1 MEQPQ
6 LTSRVVDLFLDLCA
20 IPSPPGQER
29 AVADRITRELDA
41 IGLEWDE
48 DGCGPAIGSTAG
60 NVLCRLPGNVEGVP
74 IFLCAHFDT
83 VPLDGDLEP
92 VLDDGIVRNAGGTIL
107 GADDKSALAVMVEAA
122 RRIVEEGRPHAGV
135 ELLFTPMEEIGLVG
149 ANAFDATRLQ
159 ARVGYVYDQAAPIGD
174 VVVGSP
180 TAQELELTFVGR
192 AAHAGMYPE
201 EGRSAVLAAARAIVD
216 MPLGRIDEVTS
227 ANVGLVRG
235 GTARNV
241 VPERCSLEA
250 EVRSHDDARVTE
262 VVQQIVDAA
271 AFAASLSECSLE
283 TRVEQKYR
291 GYRFRDDDLPVRL
304 AVEAL
309 AHAGYAA
316 RLGLSG
322 GAADANVFNA
332 RGLQCVN
339 LAVRA
344 DRDRGPRAH
353 GRRHAR
359 ARRRRPRGRLG
370 SLSGK
375 WIRAA
380 CRRHAPRCGV
390 LSRANM
396 SAYWRSLRPCIAA
409 RAACHPSRPLSGQA
423 PNASRAAL
431 GQRDGGR

>member
-1 MEQPQ
+1 MTAVEQPP
-6 LTSRVVDLFLDLCA
+6 LTSRVVDLFVELCA

-60 NVLCRLPGNVEGVP
+60 NVLCRLPGNVGDGVP

-92 VLDDGIVRNAGGTIL
+92 VLDDGTVRNAGGTIL

-135 ELLFTPMEEIGLVG
+135 EILFTPMEEIGLVG
-149 ANAFDATRLQ
+149 ASAFDATRLQ

-180 TAQELELTFVGR
+180 TAQELELAFVGR

-201 EGRSAVLAAARAIVD
+201 EGRSAILAAARAIVD

-235 GTARNV
+235 GSARNV
-241 VPERCSLEA
+241 VPERCSLEV
-250 EVRSHDDARVTE
+250 EVRSHDDERVTE

-283 TRVEQKYR
+283 SRVEQKYR

-309 AHAGYAA
+309 AQAGYTA

-339 LAVRA
+339 LANGMTDIHTPDERIAIEDLERMVDVTLA
-344 DRDRGPRAH
+344 LVD
-353 GRRHAR
+353 
-359 ARRRRPRGRLG
+359 
-370 SLSGK
+370 
-375 WIRAA
+375 
-380 CRRHAPRCGV
+380 
-390 LSRANM
+390 
-396 SAYWRSLRPCIAA
+396 AA
-409 RAACHPSRPLSGQA
+409 REAATTFRTGP
-423 PNASRAAL
+423 
-431 GQRDGGR
+431 

>member
-1 MEQPQ
+1 MTAVEQPP
-6 LTSRVVDLFLDLCA
+6 LTSRVVDLFLELCA

-60 NVLCRLPGNVEGVP
+60 NVLCRLPGNVGGGVP

-92 VLDDGIVRNAGGTIL
+92 VLDDGTVRNAGGTIL

-149 ANAFDATRLQ
+149 ASAFDATRLQ

-201 EGRSAVLAAARAIVD
+201 EGRSAILAAARAIVD

-235 GTARNV
+235 GSARNV
-241 VPERCSLEA
+241 VPERCSLEV
-250 EVRSHDDARVTE
+250 EVRSHDEERVTE

-283 TRVEQKYR
+283 SRVEQKYR

-309 AHAGYAA
+309 AQAGYTA

-339 LAVRA
+339 LANGMTDIHTPDERIAIEDLERMVDVTLA
-344 DRDRGPRAH
+344 LVD
-353 GRRHAR
+353 
-359 ARRRRPRGRLG
+359 
-370 SLSGK
+370 
-375 WIRAA
+375 
-380 CRRHAPRCGV
+380 
-390 LSRANM
+390 
-396 SAYWRSLRPCIAA
+396 AA
-409 RAACHPSRPLSGQA
+409 REAATTFRTGP
-423 PNASRAAL
+423 
-431 GQRDGGR
+431 

>member
-1 MEQPQ
+1 MTAVEQPQ
-6 LTSRVVDLFLDLCA
+6 LTSRVVDLFLELCA

-29 AVADRITRELDA
+29 AVADRIIRELDA

-60 NVLCRLPGNVEGVP
+60 NVLCRVPGNVGGGVP
-74 IFLCAHFDT
+74 IFLCAHLDT

-149 ANAFDATRLQ
+149 ANAFDVTRLE

-241 VPERCSLEA
+241 VPERCTLEA
-250 EVRSHDDARVTE
+250 EVRSHDDARVSE

-271 AFAASLSECSLE
+271 AFAASVSECSLE
-283 TRVEQKYR
+283 TRVEPKYR
-291 GYRFRDDDLPVRL
+291 GYRFRDDDLAVRL
-304 AVEAL
+304 AVDAL
-309 AHAGYAA
+309 AQAGYTA

-322 GAADANVFNA
+322 GAADANVFNS
-332 RGLQCVN
+332 RGLRCVN
-339 LAVRA
+339 LANGMTDIHTPDERIAIEDIERMVDVTLA
-344 DRDRGPRAH
+344 LVD
-353 GRRHAR
+353 
-359 ARRRRPRGRLG
+359 
-370 SLSGK
+370 
-375 WIRAA
+375 
-380 CRRHAPRCGV
+380 
-390 LSRANM
+390 
-396 SAYWRSLRPCIAA
+396 AA
-409 RAACHPSRPLSGQA
+409 REAR
-423 PNASRAAL
+423 
-431 GQRDGGR
+431 

>member
-6 LTSRVVDLFLDLCA
+6 LTSRVVDLFLELCA

-48 DGCGPAIGSTAG
+48 DACGPAIGSTAG
-60 NVLCRLPGNVEGVP
+60 NVLCRLPGRVDGGVP

-83 VPLDGDLEP
+83 VPLDGELRP
-92 VLDDGIVRNAGGTIL
+92 VLEDGIVRNAGGTIL
-107 GADDKSALAVMVEAA
+107 GADDKSALAVMVETA

-149 ANAFDATRLQ
+149 ADAFDTTRLE

-180 TAQELELTFVGR
+180 TAQELAMTFVGR
-192 AAHAGMYPE
+192 AAHAGMNPE
-201 EGRSAVLAAARAIVD
+201 EGRSAIVAAARAIAD

-227 ANVGLVRG
+227 ANVGLIKG
-235 GTARNV
+235 GTARNIV
-241 VPERCSLEA
+241 AERCSLEA

-271 AFAASLSECSLE
+271 AFAASVSECTLE
-283 TRVEQKYR
+283 TRIEPKYR
-291 GYRFRDDDLPVRL
+291 GYRFRDDDLAVRL
-304 AVEAL
+304 AVDAL
-309 AHAGYAA
+309 ARTGFTA

-332 RGLQCVN
+332 RGFQCVN
-339 LAVRA
+339 LANGMTDIHTA
-344 DRDRGPRAH
+344 DERIAIDDLERMVDVTLALVEV
-353 GRRHAR
+353 AR
-359 ARRRRPRGRLG
+359 EA
-370 SLSGK
+370 
-375 WIRAA
+375 
-380 CRRHAPRCGV
+380 V
-390 LSRANM
+390 
-396 SAYWRSLRPCIAA
+396 
-409 RAACHPSRPLSGQA
+409 
-423 PNASRAAL
+423 
-431 GQRDGGR
+431 

>member
-1 MEQPQ
+1 MTAVEQPP
-6 LTSRVVDLFLDLCA
+6 LTSRVVDLFLELCA

-60 NVLCRLPGNVEGVP
+60 NVLCRLPGNVGGGVP

-92 VLDDGIVRNAGGTIL
+92 VLDDGTVRNAGGTIL

-180 TAQELELTFVGR
+180 TAQELELAFVGR

-201 EGRSAVLAAARAIVD
+201 EGRSAILAAARAIVD

-235 GTARNV
+235 GSARNV
-241 VPERCSLEA
+241 VPERCSLEV
-250 EVRSHDDARVTE
+250 EVRSHDDERVTE

-283 TRVEQKYR
+283 SRVEQKYR

-309 AHAGYAA
+309 AQAGYTA

-339 LAVRA
+339 LANGMTDIHTPDERIAIEDLERMVDVTLA
-344 DRDRGPRAH
+344 LVD
-353 GRRHAR
+353 
-359 ARRRRPRGRLG
+359 
-370 SLSGK
+370 
-375 WIRAA
+375 
-380 CRRHAPRCGV
+380 
-390 LSRANM
+390 
-396 SAYWRSLRPCIAA
+396 AA
-409 RAACHPSRPLSGQA
+409 REAATTFRTGP
-423 PNASRAAL
+423 
-431 GQRDGGR
+431 

>member
-1 MEQPQ
+1 MEQPP
-6 LTSRVVDLFLDLCA
+6 LTSRVVDLFLELCA

-60 NVLCRLPGNVEGVP
+60 NVLCRLPGNVGGGVP

-92 VLDDGIVRNAGGTIL
+92 VLDDGTVRNAGGTIL

-135 ELLFTPMEEIGLVG
+135 EILFTPMEEIGLVG
-149 ANAFDATRLQ
+149 ASAFDATRLQ

-201 EGRSAVLAAARAIVD
+201 EGRSAILAAARAIVD

-235 GTARNV
+235 GSARNV
-241 VPERCSLEA
+241 VPERCSLEV
-250 EVRSHDDARVTE
+250 EVRSHDDERVTE

-283 TRVEQKYR
+283 SRVEQKYR

-309 AHAGYAA
+309 AQAGYTA

-339 LAVRA
+339 LANGMTDIHTPDERIAIEDLERMVDVTLA
-344 DRDRGPRAH
+344 LVD
-353 GRRHAR
+353 
-359 ARRRRPRGRLG
+359 
-370 SLSGK
+370 
-375 WIRAA
+375 
-380 CRRHAPRCGV
+380 
-390 LSRANM
+390 
-396 SAYWRSLRPCIAA
+396 AA
-409 RAACHPSRPLSGQA
+409 REAATTFRTGP
-423 PNASRAAL
+423 
-431 GQRDGGR
+431 

>member
-1 MEQPQ
+1 MTAVEQPP
-6 LTSRVVDLFLDLCA
+6 LTSRVVDLFLELCA

-60 NVLCRLPGNVEGVP
+60 NVLCRLPGNVGGGVP

-92 VLDDGIVRNAGGTIL
+92 VLDDGTVRNAGGTIL

-149 ANAFDATRLQ
+149 ASAFDATRLQ

-180 TAQELELTFVGR
+180 TAQELELAFVGR

-201 EGRSAVLAAARAIVD
+201 EGRSAILAAARAIVD

-235 GTARNV
+235 GSARNV
-241 VPERCSLEA
+241 VPERCSLEV
-250 EVRSHDDARVTE
+250 EVRSHDEERVTE

-283 TRVEQKYR
+283 SRVEQKYR
-291 GYRFRDDDLPVRL
+291 GYRFRDDDIPVRL

-309 AHAGYAA
+309 AQAGYTA

-339 LAVRA
+339 LANGMTDIHTPDERIAIEDLERMVDVTLA
-344 DRDRGPRAH
+344 LVD
-353 GRRHAR
+353 
-359 ARRRRPRGRLG
+359 
-370 SLSGK
+370 
-375 WIRAA
+375 
-380 CRRHAPRCGV
+380 
-390 LSRANM
+390 
-396 SAYWRSLRPCIAA
+396 AA
-409 RAACHPSRPLSGQA
+409 REAATTFRTGP
-423 PNASRAAL
+423 
-431 GQRDGGR
+431 

>member
-1 MEQPQ
+1 MEQPP
-6 LTSRVVDLFLDLCA
+6 LTSRVVDLFVELCA

-60 NVLCRLPGNVEGVP
+60 NVLCRLPGNVGGGVP

-92 VLDDGIVRNAGGTIL
+92 VLDDGTVRNAGGTIL

-135 ELLFTPMEEIGLVG
+135 EILFTPMEEIGLVG
-149 ANAFDATRLQ
+149 ASAFDATRLQ

-201 EGRSAVLAAARAIVD
+201 EGRSAILAAARAIVD

-235 GTARNV
+235 GSARNV
-241 VPERCSLEA
+241 VPERCSLEV
-250 EVRSHDDARVTE
+250 EVRSHDEERVTE

-283 TRVEQKYR
+283 SRVEQKYR
-291 GYRFRDDDLPVRL
+291 GYRFRDDDIPVRL

-309 AHAGYAA
+309 AQAGYTA

-339 LAVRA
+339 LANGMTDIHTPDERIAIEDLERMVDVTLA
-344 DRDRGPRAH
+344 LVD
-353 GRRHAR
+353 
-359 ARRRRPRGRLG
+359 
-370 SLSGK
+370 
-375 WIRAA
+375 
-380 CRRHAPRCGV
+380 
-390 LSRANM
+390 
-396 SAYWRSLRPCIAA
+396 AA
-409 RAACHPSRPLSGQA
+409 REAATTFRTGP
-423 PNASRAAL
+423 
-431 GQRDGGR
+431 

>member
-1 MEQPQ
+1 MTAVEQPP
-6 LTSRVVDLFLDLCA
+6 LTSRVVDLFLELCA

-60 NVLCRLPGNVEGVP
+60 NVLCRLPGNVGGGVP

-92 VLDDGIVRNAGGTIL
+92 VLDDGTVRNAGGTIL

-135 ELLFTPMEEIGLVG
+135 EILFTPMEEIGLVG
-149 ANAFDATRLQ
+149 ASAFDATRLQ

-201 EGRSAVLAAARAIVD
+201 EGRSAILAAARAIVD

-235 GTARNV
+235 GSARNV
-241 VPERCSLEA
+241 VPERCSLEV
-250 EVRSHDDARVTE
+250 EVRSHDDERVTE

-283 TRVEQKYR
+283 SRVEQKYR

-309 AHAGYAA
+309 AQAGYTA

-339 LAVRA
+339 LANGMTDIHTPDERIAIEDLERMVDVTLA
-344 DRDRGPRAH
+344 LVD
-353 GRRHAR
+353 
-359 ARRRRPRGRLG
+359 
-370 SLSGK
+370 
-375 WIRAA
+375 
-380 CRRHAPRCGV
+380 
-390 LSRANM
+390 
-396 SAYWRSLRPCIAA
+396 AA
-409 RAACHPSRPLSGQA
+409 REAATTFRTGP
-423 PNASRAAL
+423 
-431 GQRDGGR
+431 

>member
-6 LTSRVVDLFLDLCA
+6 LTSRVVDLFLELCA

-29 AVADRITRELDA
+29 AVADRIIRELDA

-60 NVLCRLPGNVEGVP
+60 NVLCRVPGNVGGGVP
-74 IFLCAHFDT
+74 IFLCAHLDT

-149 ANAFDATRLQ
+149 ANAFDVTRLE

-241 VPERCSLEA
+241 VPERCTLEA
-250 EVRSHDDARVTE
+250 EVRSHDDARVSE

-271 AFAASLSECSLE
+271 AFAASVSECSLE
-283 TRVEQKYR
+283 TRVEPKYR
-291 GYRFRDDDLPVRL
+291 GYRFRDDDLAVRL
-304 AVEAL
+304 AVDAL
-309 AHAGYAA
+309 AQAGYTA

-322 GAADANVFNA
+322 GAADANVFNS
-332 RGLQCVN
+332 RGLRCVN
-339 LAVRA
+339 LANGMTDIHTPDERIAIEDIERMVDVTLA
-344 DRDRGPRAH
+344 LVD
-353 GRRHAR
+353 
-359 ARRRRPRGRLG
+359 
-370 SLSGK
+370 
-375 WIRAA
+375 
-380 CRRHAPRCGV
+380 
-390 LSRANM
+390 
-396 SAYWRSLRPCIAA
+396 AA
-409 RAACHPSRPLSGQA
+409 REAR
-423 PNASRAAL
+423 
-431 GQRDGGR
+431 

>member
-1 MEQPQ
+1 MQQPQ
-6 LTSRVVDLFLDLCA
+6 LTSRVVDLFLELCA

-29 AVADRITRELDA
+29 AVADRVIRELDA

-48 DGCGPAIGSTAG
+48 DGCGPAIGSSAG
-60 NVLCRLPGNVEGVP
+60 NVHCRLPGNAGGGVP

-83 VPLDGDLEP
+83 VPLDGALDP
-92 VLDDGIVRNAGGTIL
+92 VLEDGVVRNAGGTIL
-107 GADDKSALAVMVEAA
+107 GADDKSALAVMIEAV
-122 RRIVEEGRPHAGV
+122 RRIVAEDRPHAGV

-149 ANAFDATRLQ
+149 ADAFDATRLE

-201 EGRSAVLAAARAIVD
+201 EGRSAIVAAARAIAD

-241 VPERCSLEA
+241 VAERCALEA
-250 EVRSHDDARVTE
+250 EVRSHDDSRVTE
-262 VVQQIVDAA
+262 VVQQILDAA
-271 AFAASLSECSLE
+271 AFAASLSECTLE
-283 TRVEQKYR
+283 TRVEPKYR
-291 GYRFRDDDLPVRL
+291 GYRFRADDLPVRL
-304 AVEAL
+304 AVDAL
-309 AHAGYAA
+309 ARAGFEA

-339 LAVRA
+339 LANGMTDIHTPDERIAIGDLERMVEVTLA
-344 DRDRGPRAH
+344 LVD
-353 GRRHAR
+353 
-359 ARRRRPRGRLG
+359 
-370 SLSGK
+370 
-375 WIRAA
+375 
-380 CRRHAPRCGV
+380 
-390 LSRANM
+390 
-396 SAYWRSLRPCIAA
+396 AA
-409 RAACHPSRPLSGQA
+409 REAEVG
-423 PNASRAAL
+423 
-431 GQRDGGR
+431 

>member
-1 MEQPQ
+1 MEQPP
-6 LTSRVVDLFLDLCA
+6 LTSRVVDLFLELCA

-60 NVLCRLPGNVEGVP
+60 NVLCRLPGNVGDGVP

-83 VPLDGDLEP
+83 VPLEGDLEP
-92 VLDDGIVRNAGGTIL
+92 VVDDGTVRNAGGTIL
-107 GADDKSALAVMVEAA
+107 GADNKSALAVMVEAA

-201 EGRSAVLAAARAIVD
+201 EGRSAILAAARAIVD

-235 GTARNV
+235 GSARNV
-241 VPERCSLEA
+241 VPERCSLEV
-250 EVRSHDDARVTE
+250 EVRSHDDERVTE

-283 TRVEQKYR
+283 SRVEQKYR

-309 AHAGYAA
+309 AQAGYTA

-339 LAVRA
+339 LANGMTDIHTPDERIAIEDLERMVDVTLA
-344 DRDRGPRAH
+344 LVD
-353 GRRHAR
+353 
-359 ARRRRPRGRLG
+359 
-370 SLSGK
+370 
-375 WIRAA
+375 
-380 CRRHAPRCGV
+380 
-390 LSRANM
+390 
-396 SAYWRSLRPCIAA
+396 AA
-409 RAACHPSRPLSGQA
+409 REAATTFRTGP
-423 PNASRAAL
+423 
-431 GQRDGGR
+431 

>member
-1 MEQPQ
+1 MTAVEQPQ
-6 LTSRVVDLFLDLCA
+6 LTSRVVDLFLELCA

-29 AVADRITRELDA
+29 AVADRILRELDA

-48 DGCGPAIGSTAG
+48 DGCATAIGSTAG
-60 NVLCRLPGNVEGVP
+60 NVLCRVPGNVGGGVP

-92 VLDDGIVRNAGGTIL
+92 VLHDGIVRNAGGTIL

-122 RRIVEEGRPHAGV
+122 RRIVEDERPHAGV

-149 ANAFDATRLQ
+149 ANAFDATRLE

-201 EGRSAVLAAARAIVD
+201 DGRSAVLAAARAIVD

-241 VPERCSLEA
+241 VPERCTLEA
-250 EVRSHDDARVTE
+250 EVRSHDDARVSE

-271 AFAASLSECSLE
+271 AFAASVSECSLE
-283 TRVEQKYR
+283 TRVEPKYR
-291 GYRFRDDDLPVRL
+291 GYRFREDDLAVRL

-309 AHAGYAA
+309 AQTGYTA

-339 LAVRA
+339 LANGMTDIHTPDERIAIEDLERMVDVTLA
-344 DRDRGPRAH
+344 LVD
-353 GRRHAR
+353 
-359 ARRRRPRGRLG
+359 
-370 SLSGK
+370 
-375 WIRAA
+375 
-380 CRRHAPRCGV
+380 
-390 LSRANM
+390 
-396 SAYWRSLRPCIAA
+396 AA
-409 RAACHPSRPLSGQA
+409 REAR
-423 PNASRAAL
+423 
-431 GQRDGGR
+431 

>member
-1 MEQPQ
+1 MEQEQPQ

-20 IPSPPGQER
+20 IPSPPGEER
-29 AVADRITRELDA
+29 AVADRVIRELDA
-41 IGLEWDE
+41 IGLEWAE
-48 DGCGPAIGSTAG
+48 DDCGPAIGSSAG
-60 NVLCRLPGNVEGVP
+60 NVLCRLPGSVDAGVP

-83 VPLDGDLEP
+83 VPLDGGLEP
-92 VLDDGIVRNAGGTIL
+92 VLENGVVRNAGGTIL

-149 ANAFDATRLQ
+149 ADAFDVTRLA

-201 EGRSAVLAAARAIVD
+201 EGRSAILAAARAIAD
-216 MPLGRIDEVTS
+216 MPLGRIDEMTS

-241 VPERCSLEA
+241 VAERCSLEA

-271 AFAASLSECSLE
+271 AFAASVTECSLE
-283 TRVEQKYR
+283 TRIEPKYR

-309 AHAGYAA
+309 GHSGFTT

-339 LAVRA
+339 LANGMTDIHTPDERIAIDDLERMVDVTLA
-344 DRDRGPRAH
+344 LVD
-353 GRRHAR
+353 
-359 ARRRRPRGRLG
+359 
-370 SLSGK
+370 
-375 WIRAA
+375 
-380 CRRHAPRCGV
+380 
-390 LSRANM
+390 
-396 SAYWRSLRPCIAA
+396 AA
-409 RAACHPSRPLSGQA
+409 REAG
-423 PNASRAAL
+423 
-431 GQRDGGR
+431 

>member
-6 LTSRVVDLFLDLCA
+6 LTSRVVDLFLELCA

-29 AVADRITRELDA
+29 AVADRVTRELDA
-41 IGLEWDE
+41 IGLQWDE

-60 NVLCRLPGNVEGVP
+60 NVLSRLPGKADGGVP

-92 VLDDGIVRNAGGTIL
+92 AVGEDGVVRNAGGTIL

-149 ANAFDATRLQ
+149 ADAFDTTRLE

-174 VVVGSP
+174 VIVGSP

-201 EGRSAVLAAARAIVD
+201 EGRSAIVAAARAVAD
-216 MPLGRIDEVTS
+216 MPLGRIDEITS

-241 VPERCSLEA
+241 VAERCSIEA

-262 VVQQIVDAA
+262 VVQQILDAA
-271 AFAASLSECSLE
+271 AFAASVSECSLE
-283 TRVEQKYR
+283 TRVEPKYR
-291 GYRFRDDDLPVRL
+291 GYRFRDDELAVRL
-304 AVEAL
+304 AVDAL
-309 AHAGYAA
+309 GRAGFEA

-332 RGLQCVN
+332 RGLRCVN
-339 LAVRA
+339 LANGMTDIHTA
-344 DRDRGPRAH
+344 DERIAIDDLECMVDVTLA
-353 GRRHAR
+353 
-359 ARRRRPRGRLG
+359 L
-370 SLSGK
+370 
-375 WIRAA
+375 
-380 CRRHAPRCGV
+380 V
-390 LSRANM
+390 D
-396 SAYWRSLRPCIAA
+396 AA
-409 RAACHPSRPLSGQA
+409 REAG
-423 PNASRAAL
+423 
-431 GQRDGGR
+431 

>member
-6 LTSRVVDLFLDLCA
+6 LTSRVVDLFLELCA

-29 AVADRITRELDA
+29 AVADRIIRELDA

-60 NVLCRLPGNVEGVP
+60 NVLCRVPGNVGGGVP
-74 IFLCAHFDT
+74 IFLCAHLDT

-149 ANAFDATRLQ
+149 ANAFDVTRLE

-241 VPERCSLEA
+241 VPERCTLEA
-250 EVRSHDDARVTE
+250 EVRSHDDARVSE

-271 AFAASLSECSLE
+271 AFAASVSECSLE
-283 TRVEQKYR
+283 TRVEPKYS
-291 GYRFRDDDLPVRL
+291 GYRFRDDDLAVRL
-304 AVEAL
+304 AVDAL
-309 AHAGYAA
+309 AQAGYTA

-322 GAADANVFNA
+322 GAADANVFNS
-332 RGLQCVN
+332 RGLRCVN
-339 LAVRA
+339 LANGMTDIHTPDERIAIEDIERMVDVTLA
-344 DRDRGPRAH
+344 LVD
-353 GRRHAR
+353 
-359 ARRRRPRGRLG
+359 
-370 SLSGK
+370 
-375 WIRAA
+375 
-380 CRRHAPRCGV
+380 
-390 LSRANM
+390 
-396 SAYWRSLRPCIAA
+396 AA
-409 RAACHPSRPLSGQA
+409 REAR
-423 PNASRAAL
+423 
-431 GQRDGGR
+431 

>member
-1 MEQPQ
+1 MEQAQ
-6 LTSRVVDLFLDLCA
+6 LTSRVVDLFLELCA

-48 DGCGPAIGSTAG
+48 DACGPAIGSSAG
-60 NVLCRLPGNVEGVP
+60 NVLCRLPGNVDGVP

-92 VLDDGIVRNAGGTIL
+92 VLEDGIVRNAGGTIL
-107 GADDKSALAVMVEAA
+107 GADDKSALAVMVDAA
-122 RRIVEEGRPHAGV
+122 RRIVEEGRPHAGI

-149 ANAFDATRLQ
+149 ADAFDATRLE

-201 EGRSAVLAAARAIVD
+201 EGRSAILAAARAIVD

-227 ANVGLVRG
+227 ANVGVARG

-241 VPERCSLEA
+241 VPERCTLEV
-250 EVRSHDDARVTE
+250 EVRSHDDARVGE

-271 AFAASLSECSLE
+271 AFAASVSECSLE
-283 TRVEQKYR
+283 TGIEPKYR

-309 AHAGYAA
+309 GRAGYTA

-339 LAVRA
+339 LANGMTDIHTA
-344 DRDRGPRAH
+344 DERIAIDDLERMVDVTLA
-353 GRRHAR
+353 
-359 ARRRRPRGRLG
+359 L
-370 SLSGK
+370 
-375 WIRAA
+375 
-380 CRRHAPRCGV
+380 V
-390 LSRANM
+390 D
-396 SAYWRSLRPCIAA
+396 AA
-409 RAACHPSRPLSGQA
+409 REAG
-423 PNASRAAL
+423 
-431 GQRDGGR
+431 

>member
-1 MEQPQ
+1 MEQPP
-6 LTSRVVDLFLDLCA
+6 LTSRVVDLFVELCA

-60 NVLCRLPGNVEGVP
+60 NVLCRLPGNVGGGVP

-92 VLDDGIVRNAGGTIL
+92 VLDDGTVRNAGGTIL

-149 ANAFDATRLQ
+149 ASAFDATRLQ

-201 EGRSAVLAAARAIVD
+201 EGRSAILAAARAIVD

-235 GTARNV
+235 GSARNV
-241 VPERCSLEA
+241 VPERCSLEV
-250 EVRSHDDARVTE
+250 EVRSHDDERVTE

-283 TRVEQKYR
+283 SRVEQKYR

-309 AHAGYAA
+309 AQAGYTA

-339 LAVRA
+339 LANGMTDIHTPDERIAIEDLERMVDVTLA
-344 DRDRGPRAH
+344 LVD
-353 GRRHAR
+353 
-359 ARRRRPRGRLG
+359 
-370 SLSGK
+370 
-375 WIRAA
+375 
-380 CRRHAPRCGV
+380 
-390 LSRANM
+390 
-396 SAYWRSLRPCIAA
+396 AA
-409 RAACHPSRPLSGQA
+409 REAATTFRTGP
-423 PNASRAAL
+423 
-431 GQRDGGR
+431 

>member
-1 MEQPQ
+1 MTAVEQPQ
-6 LTSRVVDLFLDLCA
+6 LTSRVVDLFLELCA

-29 AVADRITRELDA
+29 AVADRILRELDA

-60 NVLCRLPGNVEGVP
+60 NVLCRLPANAAGGVP

-83 VPLDGDLEP
+83 VPLDGDLRP

-122 RRIVEEGRPHAGV
+122 RRIVEDERPHAGV

-149 ANAFDATRLQ
+149 ANAFDATRLE

-241 VPERCSLEA
+241 VPERCTLEA
-250 EVRSHDDARVTE
+250 EVRSHDDARVSE

-271 AFAASLSECSLE
+271 AFAASVSECSLE
-283 TRVEQKYR
+283 TRVEPKYR
-291 GYRFRDDDLPVRL
+291 GYRFREDDLAVRL

-309 AHAGYAA
+309 AQTGYTA

-339 LAVRA
+339 LANGMTDIHTPDERIAIEDLERMVDVTLA
-344 DRDRGPRAH
+344 LVD
-353 GRRHAR
+353 
-359 ARRRRPRGRLG
+359 
-370 SLSGK
+370 
-375 WIRAA
+375 
-380 CRRHAPRCGV
+380 
-390 LSRANM
+390 
-396 SAYWRSLRPCIAA
+396 AA
-409 RAACHPSRPLSGQA
+409 REAR
-423 PNASRAAL
+423 
-431 GQRDGGR
+431 

>member
-1 MEQPQ
+1 MTAVEQPP
-6 LTSRVVDLFLDLCA
+6 LTSRVVDLFLELCA

-60 NVLCRLPGNVEGVP
+60 NVLCRLPGNVGGGVP

-92 VLDDGIVRNAGGTIL
+92 VLDDGTVRNAGGTIL

-135 ELLFTPMEEIGLVG
+135 EILFTPMEEIGLVG

-201 EGRSAVLAAARAIVD
+201 EGRSAILAAARAIVD

-235 GTARNV
+235 GSARNV
-241 VPERCSLEA
+241 VPERCSLEV
-250 EVRSHDDARVTE
+250 EVRSHDDERVTE

-283 TRVEQKYR
+283 SRVEQKYR

-309 AHAGYAA
+309 AQAGYTA

-339 LAVRA
+339 LANGMTDIHTPDERIAIEDLERMVDVTLA
-344 DRDRGPRAH
+344 LVD
-353 GRRHAR
+353 
-359 ARRRRPRGRLG
+359 
-370 SLSGK
+370 
-375 WIRAA
+375 
-380 CRRHAPRCGV
+380 
-390 LSRANM
+390 
-396 SAYWRSLRPCIAA
+396 AA
-409 RAACHPSRPLSGQA
+409 REAATTFRTGP
-423 PNASRAAL
+423 
-431 GQRDGGR
+431 

>member
-1 MEQPQ
+1 MTAVEQPQ

-201 EGRSAVLAAARAIVD
+201 EGRTAVLAAARAIVD

-339 LAVRA
+339 LANGMTDIHTPDERIAIEDLERMVDVTLA
-344 DRDRGPRAH
+344 LVD
-353 GRRHAR
+353 
-359 ARRRRPRGRLG
+359 
-370 SLSGK
+370 
-375 WIRAA
+375 
-380 CRRHAPRCGV
+380 
-390 LSRANM
+390 
-396 SAYWRSLRPCIAA
+396 AA
-409 RAACHPSRPLSGQA
+409 REAG
-423 PNASRAAL
+423 
-431 GQRDGGR
+431 